1 MLMSGIRHVRHQKRF
16 SEKVLKLLKK
26 TYRSAYFSV
35 LNEKRG
41 QLFNIFPRKNGSI
54 FDQLCQAGLTGRNC
68 GCHPDFFNTAFT
80 ALFERNVSE
89 MLLCVILFP
98 HLWYHKKIC
107 SSVAH
112 HYLRISKIHQKDL
125 RWNVEDPCHSVSPV
139 NPCVRR
145 GTDACKRAVG
155 GVGSATP
162 EWLPYL
168 CHSHSPFRKDFSTDY
183 LPK

>member
-1 MLMSGIRHVRHQKRF
+1 MLGIRRGFLRRYSNFWKKLTEVLISLCSVRSMANYSTSSPGKMGHF
-16 SEKVLKLLKK
+16 
-26 TYRSAYFSV
+26 
-35 LNEKRG
+35 
-41 QLFNIFPRKNGSI
+41 

-112 HYLRISKIHQKDL
+112 HYLCISKIHQKDL

-145 GTDACKRAVG
+145 GTDACERAVG

-162 EWLPYL
+162 E
-168 CHSHSPFRKDFSTDY
+168 
-183 LPK
+183 